1 MAEDAQSTADT
12 LYERLILN
20 DCRRYVPGLTRPT
33 EAFPEEDLRLL
44 ILSAS
49 MLAMQASGSREG
61 ARASRRAYDI
71 ATRLPEFAN
80 GSSASMLVAADYILT
95 ELGNFPGRTLLRSNG
110 DNPVTAEQIAR
121 THPFV
126 ALRMIARESDN
137 TTPLT
142 QQLLTD
148 FQIDLLDKLGAS
160 RSVSFSAPTSA
171 GKSTV
176 LELEIIRSL
185 QAGERRLAILVPT
198 RALIR
203 QVTFDL
209 IDFLNQAGLGG
220 VPVPSA
226 PDPAQIAASRSV
238 VCVFTQERLQTLLS
252 NPEWGS
258 DIDDLIVDEAQ
269 EIGEGAR
276 GQTLEL
282 VISQVLSRYP
292 NCRVRFSSPLRSNP
306 EYLLSTVGRLD
317 GGVALVDHSAP
328 VTQNIFVV
336 DRILN
341 KPQRATYS
349 VLLDGA
355 VKSLGD
361 TDLPFKFRG
370 TKCLADFALLLTRAG
385 DSSIIYAD
393 GAAKAENLA
402 DQIAA
407 ELPEVS
413 AQGIDE
419 LIEFVTGHIHR
430 DYHLA
435 EVVSKGV
442 GFHYGKLPQ
451 IVRAKVEDLLRD
463 RHIRFVCCTST
474 LLQGVNLPTKNIFVE
489 NPKRGK
495 GQPMTPGDFWNLIGR
510 AGRLA
515 KEFQGNIFCINKGAW
530 ESDPFGTTR
539 FFPLRS
545 AFEDA
550 TTNQAATL
558 LTVAESPPVSSE
570 SDFQWAEQAL
580 ARIFLDY
587 TVQGTGVA
595 DSRYATSENRSTLLK
610 IDQACQ
616 KISAGKTLPLDV
628 YRKNPYLL
636 PTRLDELANFF
647 RSQRSLVEWIPPM
660 PFVSKSY
667 QRYEP
672 IFGAIETVF
681 IRAEYDR
688 HKYFAVLALQWMT
701 GYSLKQL
708 IANRLEF
715 RNIAADDKRQ
725 INNHIRGLFEDIE
738 DVVRYVYVKYF
749 KVYAD
754 VLRPVLEERS
764 QNALSAKIPSI
775 HLFLEYG
782 AASQTLINLMG
793 LGLSR
798 TSAVLLKSHLSLAD
812 DLDASTCQNRIE
824 RASLTT
830 SDLPALCR
838 AEITRLRRQRH

>member
-1 MAEDAQSTADT
+1 MAEDAQSTADA

-20 DCRRYVPGLTRPT
+20 DCRRYVPGLTGLT

-44 ILSAS
+44 ILNAS

-80 GSSASMLVAADYILT
+80 GSSASMLIAADYILT
-95 ELGNFPGRTLLRSNG
+95 ELGNFPGRTLLRSTG
-110 DNPVTAEQIAR
+110 GNPVTAEQIAR

-137 TTPLT
+137 TTPLA

-185 QAGERRLAILVPT
+185 QAGERRLVILVPT

-209 IDFLNQAGLGG
+209 IDLLNQAGLGG
-220 VPVPSA
+220 VPVLSA
-226 PDPAQIAASRSV
+226 PDPAQITASRSV

-252 NPEWGS
+252 NPEWGG
-258 DIDDLIVDEAQ
+258 DIDDLIVDEVQ

-336 DRILN
+336 HRIRN
-341 KPQRATYS
+341 EPQRAKYS
-349 VLLDGA
+349 VLLDGS
-355 VKSLGD
+355 VRNLGE

-370 TKCLADFALLLTRAG
+370 TKSLADFALLLTRAG

-402 DQIAA
+402 EQIAA

-515 KEFQGNIFCINKGAW
+515 KEFQGNIFCINKEAW

-550 TTNQAATL
+550 TMNQAATL
-558 LTVAESPPVSSE
+558 LTVAESPPASSE

-580 ARIFLDY
+580 TRIFLDY
-587 TVQGTGVA
+587 TEQGTGVA
-595 DSRYATSENRSTLLK
+595 DSRYATSENRSTLAK
-610 IDQACQ
+610 IDQACL
-616 KISAGKTLPLDV
+616 KISAAKTLPSDV

-647 RSQRSLVEWIPPM
+647 RSQRSLAEWVPPM
-660 PFVSKSY
+660 PFVAKSY

-715 RNIAADDKRQ
+715 RKIAADDKRQ

-738 DVVRYVYVKYF
+738 DEVRYVYVKYF
-749 KVYAD
+749 KVYID
-754 VLRPVLEERS
+754 VLRAVLEERG

-812 DLDASTCQNRIE
+812 DLDAATCQNRIE
-824 RASLTT
+824 RASLVT

-838 AEITRLRRQRH
+838 AEIIRLRRQKH